1 MNSNTKGNLILLLT
15 AFIWGAAFVA
25 QSAGMDYVEP
35 FTFMAA
41 RNVFGVLTLLPVI
54 WVLNRRPAISE
65 EGLRLAENRE
75 HHNGEGSLS
84 KKTKSPFLP
93 DKITLIGGVWC
104 GIVLVVADGFQQ
116 VGIIYTTAG
125 KAGFITALYIIIV
138 PFMGLLIGKRIRKI
152 IWLCVVLSIAG
163 FYLLCINE
171 KLSVSKGDL
180 LELFCAIFFALHII
194 VIDYFLE
201 KGADSVKMSCLQFC
215 ISGLLSFAVTMVLES
230 PTLDA
235 LWAAK
240 WPILYAGVLS
250 SGVAYTLQIVGQK
263 YTEPTIAT
271 LIMSLEAVF
280 AAVTGWLL
288 LHEAMTGKEI
298 FGCALVFASV
308 ILAQIPLPKKVPSK

>member
-1 MNSNTKGNLILLLT
+1 M
-15 AFIWGAAFVA
+15 A

-41 RNVFGVLTLLPVI
+41 RNVFGVITLLPVI
-54 WVLNRRPAISE
+54 WVL
-65 EGLRLAENRE
+65 
-75 HHNGEGSLS
+75 HHRQIAL
-84 KKTKSPFLP
+84 KKPKNTFMP
-93 DKITLIGGVWC
+93 DKITLIGGIWC

-116 VGIIYTTAG
+116 VGIVYTTAG

-138 PFMGLLIGKRIRKI
+138 PFMGVVIGKRIRKI
-152 IWLCVVLSIAG
+152 IWLCVVLSIVG

-171 KLSVSKGDL
+171 KLSISKGDL
-180 LELFCAIFFALHII
+180 LELFCAVFFALHIM

-215 ISGLLSFAVTMVLES
+215 VAGILVFVVTMTLET
-230 PTLDA
+230 PTLSG

-288 LHEAMTGKEI
+288 LQEAMTAKEL
-298 FGCALVFASV
+298 FGCALVFTGV
-308 ILAQIPLPKKVPSK
+308 ILAQIPLPTNRLSAHDHKKECPKE